1 MNYRYQNS
9 EYIEN
14 GLDINNKLTGMY
26 EVSNSYKQVDK
37 YWLDFKNI
45 ESEDVVFVFL
55 DMMDQWLRKILMNIP
70 KKERIIKLERFLYRW
85 NIWTETNLEM
95 DNQFY
100 LYDMLTDMS
109 VSSNTSELFV
119 NFKKLYC
126 IFTKCSCEG
135 SLDSVYEGDLASV
148 YLSEFINLIVKNL
161 NKMSIFCEYRNMLLD
176 SEKFENLF
184 SSIAK
189 NSSRSFMGNTMNKD
203 SNNYNKMDI
212 IFRSNEKVFEEF
224 YGNIVEMAIALR
236 MISNEMRG
244 DIEMIHS
251 IATIVLER
259 GSSSSD
265 ISKRDIELFLKGRD
279 RVYMG
284 TDKHLKSVFLNK
296 SISNVI
302 DSRIV
307 TIQKSLKGLAYPP
320 VENMYRILSETIL
333 IPPKLKGLKDGQ
345 NKVIIDRDELRK
357 IFIRMYQS
365 PEIRGDILESF
376 LSDYVSVC
384 IEYKNSDLY
393 KNRIEPRINDTY
405 SKVNMYTIDN
415 SCVFTQYI
423 ESKIKKRGI

>member
-203 SNNYNKMDI
+203 INNYNKMDI

-236 MISNEMRG
+236 MISNAVSYT
-244 DIEMIHS
+244 HLTLP
-251 IATIVLER
+251 TIC
-259 GSSSSD
+259 
-265 ISKRDIELFLKGRD
+265 
-279 RVYMG
+279 
-284 TDKHLKSVFLNK
+284 SV
-296 SISNVI
+296 
-302 DSRIV
+302 
-307 TIQKSLKGLAYPP
+307 
-320 VENMYRILSETIL
+320 
-333 IPPKLKGLKDGQ
+333 
-345 NKVIIDRDELRK
+345 
-357 IFIRMYQS
+357 
-365 PEIRGDILESF
+365 
-376 LSDYVSVC
+376 
-384 IEYKNSDLY
+384 
-393 KNRIEPRINDTY
+393 
-405 SKVNMYTIDN
+405 
-415 SCVFTQYI
+415 
-423 ESKIKKRGI
+423 

>member
-26 EVSNSYKQVDK
+26 GVSNSYKQVEK

-45 ESEDVVFVFL
+45 ECEDIVFVFL

-70 KKERIIKLERFLYRW
+70 KKERIVKLERFLYKW
-85 NIWTETNLEM
+85 TIWTETNLEM

-126 IFTKCSCEG
+126 IFTKCSFEQ
-135 SLDSVYEGDLASV
+135 SSYSDYEGNLSSV
-148 YLSEFINLIVKNL
+148 YLCVFIDLIVKNL

-176 SEKFENLF
+176 SEKFQNLF
-184 SSIAK
+184 SSITK
-189 NSSRSFMGNTMNKD
+189 NSSRSFMRNTIDKNT
-203 SNNYNKMDI
+203 NNYNKMDI
-212 IFRSNEKVFEEF
+212 IFRSNDKVFEEF
-224 YGNIVEMAIALR
+224 YGDIVEMAIALR

-259 GSSSSD
+259 GGSSSD
-265 ISKRDIELFLKGRD
+265 ISKRDIELFLKGKD
-279 RVYMG
+279 RIYMG
-284 TDKHLKSVFLNK
+284 TAQHLKSVFLNT

-302 DSRIV
+302 DSKILS
-307 TIQKSLKGLAYPP
+307 IQKSLKGLAYPP
-320 VENMYRILSETIL
+320 VENMYRILSENIL
-333 IPPKLKGLKDGQ
+333 IPPKLKGLKDGKK
-345 NKVIIDRDELRK
+345 KVIIDRDELRK

-365 PEIRGDILESF
+365 PEIRGDSLESF
-376 LSDYVSVC
+376 LSDYASVC

-393 KNRIEPRINDTY
+393 KNKIEPRINDTY
-405 SKVNMYTIDN
+405 SKVNMYISDN
-415 SCVFTQYI
+415 RCIFTQYI
-423 ESKIKKRGI
+423 ESKVKKRGI

>member
-1 MNYRYQNS
+1 MNYRYQTS
-9 EYIEN
+9 GYIEN
-14 GLDINNKLTGMY
+14 DLDINNKLTGMY
-26 EVSNSYKQVDK
+26 GVSNSYKQVDK
-37 YWLDFKNI
+37 YSLDFKNI
-45 ESEDVVFVFL
+45 ESEDIVFVFL

-70 KKERIIKLERFLYRW
+70 KKERIFKLERFLYKW
-85 NIWTETNLEM
+85 TIWTETNLEI
-95 DNQFY
+95 DDPFY

-126 IFTKCSCEG
+126 IFTKCSCEQ
-135 SLDSVYEGDLASV
+135 SSYSDYEGNLSSV
-148 YLSEFINLIVKNL
+148 YLCRFINLIVRNL

-176 SEKFENLF
+176 SEKFQNLF

-189 NSSRSFMGNTMNKD
+189 NSNRSFMSNKID
-203 SNNYNKMDI
+203 RKTNNYNKMDI
-212 IFRSNEKVFEEF
+212 IFRSNDKVFEEF
-224 YGNIVEMAIALR
+224 YADIVEMAMALR

-259 GSSSSD
+259 GGSSSD
-265 ISKRDIELFLKGRD
+265 ISKRDIELFLKGKD

-284 TDKHLKSVFLNK
+284 TDQHLKSVFLNT

-302 DSRIV
+302 DSKIV
-307 TIQKSLKGLAYPP
+307 LIRKSLKGLAYPP
-320 VENMYRILSETIL
+320 VENMYRILSENIL
-333 IPPKLKGLKDGQ
+333 IPPKLKTLKDGQ
-345 NKVIIDRDELRK
+345 KKVFINRDELRK

-365 PEIRGDILESF
+365 PEIRGNSLESF

-393 KNRIEPRINDTY
+393 KNKIEPRINDTY
-405 SKVNMYTIDN
+405 SKVNMYILDH
-415 SCVFTQYI
+415 SCIFTQYI
-423 ESKIKKRGI
+423 QSKIKKRGI